1 MWISYVTLGVADLD
15 RAIGFYGALLGQS
28 PVRRGPTFAFFEGG
42 GGQVLAV
49 FDAAA
54 MAEETGAGVRPGG
67 VALSHNVP
75 GRDDVEP
82 LLQTA
87 LSAGA
92 TLLRPRH
99 QKPWGAEAAWIA
111 DPDGHPWELVWNPRR
126 SPSPGD

>member
-1 MWISYVTLGVADLD
+1 MRISYVTLGVADPE
-15 RAIGFYGALLGQS
+15 RAVGFYGASQVGRSAAVPPS
-28 PVRRGPTFAFFEGG
+28 PSSRRRGP
-42 GGQVLAV
+42 VLAI
-49 FDAAA
+49 FDTAA
-54 MAEETGAGVRPGG
+54 MAEETGAAVRPGG

-75 GRDDVEP
+75 GRDDLEP